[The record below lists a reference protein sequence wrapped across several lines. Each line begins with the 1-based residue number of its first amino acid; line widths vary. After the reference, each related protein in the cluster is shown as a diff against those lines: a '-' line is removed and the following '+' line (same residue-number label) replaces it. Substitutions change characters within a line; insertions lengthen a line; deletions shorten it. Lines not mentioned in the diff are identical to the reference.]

1 MSVKRVI
8 FYILAVLICFLLQT
22 AVFEF
27 FSLADVV
34 PNVLLILTVTMG
46 FIRGRKTGIVIGFVC
61 GLLIDIYSGE
71 VLGQYAV
78 LYLLF
83 GYANGWFHAR
93 FYEDEILLPI
103 GLLAV
108 NSLVYSF
115 VIFFFFFALRT
126 NYHIG
131 TGIGRLCLLHKFSI
145 TVIHHNNPFRIYLM
159 QKRSSLSDL
168 LH

>member
-78 LYLLF
+78 LYRISCTRINCVSVFLVVF
-83 GYANGWFHAR
+83 YIEISVIAR
-93 FYEDEILLPI
+93 CCYCDVADHQNFL
-103 GLLAV
+103 
-108 NSLVYSF
+108 NF
-115 VIFFFFFALRT
+115 
-126 NYHIG
+126 
-131 TGIGRLCLLHKFSI
+131 
-145 TVIHHNNPFRIYLM
+145 TVDV
-159 QKRSSLSDL
+159 Q
-168 LH
+168 

>member
-8 FYILAVLICFLLQT
+8 FYVLAVLICFLLQT

-83 GYANGWFHAR
+83 DMPMDGFMPAFMKTR
-93 FYEDEILLPI
+93 FCCQSDCWQSTLSY
-103 GLLAV
+103 
-108 NSLVYSF
+108 
-115 VIFFFFFALRT
+115 
-126 NYHIG
+126 
-131 TGIGRLCLLHKFSI
+131 
-145 TVIHHNNPFRIYLM
+145 TVL
-159 QKRSSLSDL
+159 
-168 LH
+168 